1 MFVYLTRNTLKTHV
15 NISEYKGNPWQRRT
29 GQILAVPPYLI
40 SWRGHGPSPSVFQP
54 SFHSLFLTHSLYLP
68 PHPSHSHPPI
78 RPLSALIMDSLPI
91 RHETLSS
98 ITLLSSICNSSPP
111 SVS

>member
-15 NISEYKGNPWQRRT
+15 NISESKGNPWQRRT
-29 GQILAVPPYLI
+29 GQILAVPLT
-40 SWRGHGPSPSVFQP
+40 
-54 SFHSLFLTHSLYLP
+54 SFPDEATDRLHPFFNPLSTHSSSHTLYLP
-68 PHPSHSHPPI
+68 PHPSHSHPPT

-98 ITLLSSICNSSPP
+98 ITLLSSICNSS
-111 SVS
+111 